1 MKFLG
6 SYQMNKF
13 IIIQKYIKL
22 QSHNYHQ
29 DEIEGYQKQIA
40 GIETLFESTKSHAQ
54 ERSNKY
60 DREIQNLEK
69 QIELAKESY
78 ENDYQEQLKRQ
89 EREIEQLQESQHQEL
104 LELTSAAQLITTDA
118 SNWTEISQ
126 SLLKLANSNNLI
138 ELNKQINSVNSEE
151 NEFNLT
157 HTLEGD
163 MKRGID
169 ETTRILNQ
177 NTIERLQEEI
187 NHYQSLRRQDDKCFS
202 QLNQDVEIS
211 KQNREKCHELT
222 IAKLKREIQHRD
234 KNFEKYFNTISK
246 NISLEIEKAKSDSQ
260 LGTSEKELE
269 KFKQILIARSKSQLE
284 VAMNDIAHIKSLIGN
299 GANNEEDAAMTTN
312 LSVSKVQSI
321 ERQNE
326 NLRQQIKN
334 IQTEIAK
341 IQRNLQIGVAE
352 LKNAKQ
358 ATYDPNKSSNSSHFD
373 QFSFV

>member
-1 MKFLG
+1 MTNF
-6 SYQMNKF
+6 SNTMNDSSLELSKE
-13 IIIQKYIKL
+13 ISEIQEDD
-22 QSHNYHQ
+22 

-69 QIELAKESY
+69 QIELAKQSY
-78 ENDYQEQLKRQ
+78 EDDYQEQLKRQ
-89 EREIEQLQESQHQEL
+89 EREIEQLQESQNQEL

-222 IAKLKREIQHRD
+222 IAKLKRETQHRD

-299 GANNEEDAAMTTN
+299 GANDEEDAAMTTN

-352 LKNAKQ
+352 LKNTKQ